1 MTPAWR
7 AVANMSRAAGRDP
20 LWAFTC
26 LVFSPFRGGFH
37 LAKCLLMALIVALV
51 LLFAV
56 SFAVEA
62 AGQKGA

>member
-1 MTPAWR
+1 VTPAWR
-7 AVANMSRAAGRDP
+7 AVAKMSRAAGRDP

-37 LAKCLLMALIVALV
+37 LPKCLLMALIVALV

-56 SFAVEA
+56 EA